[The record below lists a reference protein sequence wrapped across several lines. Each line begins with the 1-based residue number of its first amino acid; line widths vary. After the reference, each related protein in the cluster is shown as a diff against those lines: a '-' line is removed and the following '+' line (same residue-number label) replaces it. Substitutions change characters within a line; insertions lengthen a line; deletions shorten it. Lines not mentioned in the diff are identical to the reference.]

1 MSVFFAPLEGIT
13 GFVYRNVHR
22 RMFPGVAAY
31 YTPFLT
37 PTSDSPLTGRG
48 LTDVLPQHNQ
58 DVPLI
63 PQLLTNRAEDFLAA
77 AASLRDLGYGEVNLN
92 LGCPSGT
99 VFSKRKGAGFLGLPQ
114 DLDAFLDAVFSGT
127 SMKVSIK
134 TRLGVTDPDEWPDLL
149 AIFNRYPVSRLII
162 HPRVRQDF
170 YKNPVRPAAFQYAT
184 THSSLPLCYN
194 GDLYTP
200 KHCQDLLTTFPTVSD
215 LMLGRGLIR
224 NPALV
229 RELKGG
235 APLTA
240 AELLAFH
247 DSLLSAY
254 RSVLFGE
261 RPVLGKMKE
270 LWFYM
275 HTLFEHP
282 EKPYKAIRKAKT
294 LRDYEDAVQLLIQS
308 CAFRNNEGTFD

>member
-13 GFVYRNVHR
+13 GYIYRNAHHR
-22 RMFPGVAAY
+22 IFPGVAAY

-37 PTSDSPLTGRG
+37 PTSDSPLTGKG
-48 LTDVLPQHNQ
+48 LTDVLPQNNQ
-58 DVPLI
+58 KIPLI

-77 AASLRDLGYGEVNLN
+77 AASLRDLGYEEVNLN

-99 VFSKRKGAGFLGLPQ
+99 VFAKRKGAGFLSLPQ
-114 DLDAFLDAVFSGT
+114 ELDAFLDTVFSGT
-127 SMKVSIK
+127 TMKISIK
-134 TRLGVTDPDEWPDLL
+134 TRLGVTDPDEWPALL
-149 AIFNRYPVSRLII
+149 SIFNRYPVSRLIV

-170 YKNPVRPAAFQYAT
+170 YKNPVRPAAFQYAIQ
-184 THSSLPLCYN
+184 HSPLPLCYN
-194 GDLYTP
+194 GDLYTVNN
-200 KHCQDLLTTFPTVSD
+200 CQDLLTAFPTVSD

-229 RELKGG
+229 RELNGG
-235 APLTA
+235 TPLTQ
-240 AELLAFH
+240 AELAAFH
-247 DSLLSAY
+247 DTLLDAY
-254 RSVLFGE
+254 CSVLYGE

-275 HTLFEHP
+275 HTLFEDA

-294 LRDYEDAVQLLIQS
+294 LRDYKDAVQLLFQNH
-308 CAFRNNEGTFD
+308 AFRK